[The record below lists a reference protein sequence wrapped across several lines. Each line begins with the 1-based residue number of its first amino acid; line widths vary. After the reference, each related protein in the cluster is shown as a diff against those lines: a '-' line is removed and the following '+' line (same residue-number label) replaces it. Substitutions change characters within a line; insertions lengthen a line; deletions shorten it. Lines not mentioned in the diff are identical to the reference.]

1 MSKRTEWADDL
12 SLSASGKKLVGKAG
26 IVPVRRL
33 ADKVGLTDALGAA
46 LVRRGFRPV
55 HDRGTVL
62 VSAACAVLLGARSM
76 AGIDVMRQTSLVL
89 GRPASASTLWRTL
102 EAIGPV
108 QQTKIAPRGPGPV
121 STSTSSSTC
130 ARAAFPGSRSTGGS

>member
-1 MSKRTEWADDL
+1 M
-12 SLSASGKKLVGKAG
+12 
-26 IVPVRRL
+26 PVRRL

-102 EAIGPV
+102 VSAYNLMWPV
-108 QQTKIAPRGPGPV
+108 AYKLMCPPWWAGRGRPTADGAGRRPPSRAPFGR
-121 STSTSSSTC
+121 
-130 ARAAFPGSRSTGGS
+130 R